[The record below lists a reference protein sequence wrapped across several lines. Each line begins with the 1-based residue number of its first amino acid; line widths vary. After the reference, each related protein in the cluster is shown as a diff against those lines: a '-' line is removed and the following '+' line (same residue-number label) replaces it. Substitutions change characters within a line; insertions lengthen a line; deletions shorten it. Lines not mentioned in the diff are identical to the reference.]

1 MSTGKI
7 IIPSSVF
14 IIKKPGLEFVICP
27 VTSDAKNHFYSFVN
41 GQYTNDGGTH
51 LSAFRKG
58 IKQAINL
65 YFKKNYT
72 LHEIQRCV
80 WGALS
85 LWIQDPLFET
95 CTRSKLTNSNV
106 QNFISSAVI
115 KSFLNYLDDNPDKA
129 NVFLNELEKI
139 RKTDEESLF

>member
-1 MSTGKI
+1 MI
-7 IIPSSVF
+7 
-14 IIKKPGLEFVICP
+14 
-27 VTSDAKNHFYSFVN
+27 NSFVN
-41 GQYTNDGGTH
+41 GQYTNEGGTH

-65 YFKKNYT
+65 YFKKKYA
-72 LHEIQRCV
+72 LHEIQRCIG
-80 WGALS
+80 GALS
-85 LWIQDPLFET
+85 LWIQDPFFET
-95 CTRSKLTNSNV
+95 CTRSKLTNSDV